1 MSRTFLHVGPGGKTK
16 QQTTREFA
24 KPAWS
29 EVRLDIDPSVAA
41 DIEGSILDMSEVQ
54 GGSVDAVYSSHNL
67 EHIYFHEVPLA
78 LAEFSRVLSD
88 DGYVVLTCPDLES
101 VCRQVS
107 TEGLDGV
114 LYESPAGPITA
125 LDIMYGHGRSLR
137 AGNLF
142 MAHKSGF
149 SKKTLTESFISAGFT
164 KTATAARGAPFYDLW
179 ITATK
184 SKITDD
190 DLRRTAGLHFPA

>member
-16 QQTTREFA
+16 DRTTREFA
-24 KPAWS
+24 KPKWR
-29 EVRLDIDPSVAA
+29 ELRLDIDPRVAA
-41 DIEGSILDMSEVQ
+41 DIEGSILDMSDVQ
-54 GGSVDAVYSSHNL
+54 DRSVDAVYSSHNL
-67 EHIYFHEVPLA
+67 EHIYFHEVPQA

-107 TEGLDGV
+107 TKGLDGM

-125 LDIMYGHGRSLR
+125 LDIMYGHGSSLR

-142 MAHKSGF
+142 MAHKCGF
-149 SKKTLTESFISAGFT
+149 TQKTLTKSFMLAGFA
-164 KTATAARGAPFYDLW
+164 KTATATRGAPFFDLW

-184 SKITDD
+184 SKIEDD
-190 DLRRTAGLHFPA
+190 DLRRMAALHFPT